1 MGATSGAGAAYP
13 SEASEITPDFSG
25 VRVTRSL
32 VLCTCF
38 VDYCLVFVLF
48 LMAIVLSVLR
58 YTDSDY
64 PFGIFKLVLDM

>member
-1 MGATSGAGAAYP
+1 MTGATCGAGTFPEHLSSY
-13 SEASEITPDFSG
+13 PDFSG

-32 VLCTCF
+32 VLCACF
-38 VDYCLVFVLF
+38 VDHCLVFVLF
-48 LMAIVLSVLR
+48 PLAIVLSVLR